1 MWPKKISEA
10 SQSNQP
16 SKCLKCAVCTVSRNC
31 QNWFLFRWNLI
42 ATCKCVPKRNT
53 THHQRHHHFVVMARF
68 VCVRNN
74 GLTHLMCSKCS
85 PAQIYYHYRWSIKWI
100 KWRNTNILTGM
111 VTYRW
116 KISRKSFNISLACV
130 IKFVWSPFDD
140 APSTRIEKTRKKNDE
155 RTHRNACCS
164 TADLLNWLINQ
175 TN

>member
-68 VCVRNN
+68 VCVKNN

-85 PAQIYYHYRWSIKWI
+85 PAQIYYHYKWSSKWI